1 MAGQHVGDQP
11 EIGFNI
17 TADPSIR
24 SGVYSN
30 FFMVNTNGKE
40 AILDFCFNDQTVVD
54 PSGKTITNG
63 IVVSRVIMTSDGL
76 ERLRDMLDKHIE
88 NTRKHMRGDSHA

>member
-1 MAGQHVGDQP
+1 MTNQHEGNLP

-17 TADPSIR
+17 TADLSMR

-30 FFMVNTNGKE
+30 FFMVNSNGKE

-88 NTRKHMRGDSHA
+88 NAKKHMPGDNHA